1 MTEGEKGRDGFEF
14 PSRREARGMSDLSEG
29 GESQRVATS
38 RKSSDVVESANAR
51 YEQGRDE

>member
-14 PSRREARGMSDLSEG
+14 PSRREARGMSDQSEG

-38 RKSSDVVESANAR
+38 RKSNDVVESANAR